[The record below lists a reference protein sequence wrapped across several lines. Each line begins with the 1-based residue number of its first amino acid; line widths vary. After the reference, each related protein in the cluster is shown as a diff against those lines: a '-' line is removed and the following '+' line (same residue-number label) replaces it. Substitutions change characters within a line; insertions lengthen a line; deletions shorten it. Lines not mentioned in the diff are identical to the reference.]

1 MNQED
6 LTKEER
12 EKLDT
17 FKDLFMNGFE
27 VKKKCRTYGYV
38 DRVIYLSNDQSYI
51 EWFSEEKKLLNQ
63 YSYKPDYKRIL
74 LTSITNIEL
83 IQFKN
88 KISITYDY
96 KVSNYIIPKTK
107 IFKFADFILSKYMF
121 DNLLLLKKDV
131 DNSIISAQHNYYY
144 NLVKKRR

>member
-83 IQFKN
+83 NQFKN

-96 KVSNYIIPKTK
+96 KVSNYIITKIK

-121 DNLLLLKKDV
+121 DNLLLLKKDI